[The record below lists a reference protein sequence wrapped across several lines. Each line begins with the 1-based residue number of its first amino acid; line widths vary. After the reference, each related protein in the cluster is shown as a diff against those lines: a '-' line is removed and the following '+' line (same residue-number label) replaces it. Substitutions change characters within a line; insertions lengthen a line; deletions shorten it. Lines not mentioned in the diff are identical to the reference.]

1 VASSLRSTLYR
12 YLFYG
17 WLFGDARAGSD
28 LERAL
33 VLRHNRANAR
43 WLPVYMRRWL
53 AIGVLLTL
61 LEILSERMLEQPL
74 LTAGF
79 AVAQVLVVLFLFVTA
94 VCWAFLRGRRS
105 GR

>member
-1 VASSLRSTLYR
+1 MVASLRSTLYR

-43 WLPVYMRRWL
+43 WLPLYMRRWL
-53 AIGVLLTL
+53 AIGALLTL
-61 LEILSERMLEQPL
+61 LEFLSERMLEQPL
-74 LTAGF
+74 LAAGF
-79 AVAQVLVVLFLFVTA
+79 AVAQVLVVAFLLVTA
-94 VCWAFLRGRRS
+94 VGWAFLRRDRLRR
-105 GR
+105 